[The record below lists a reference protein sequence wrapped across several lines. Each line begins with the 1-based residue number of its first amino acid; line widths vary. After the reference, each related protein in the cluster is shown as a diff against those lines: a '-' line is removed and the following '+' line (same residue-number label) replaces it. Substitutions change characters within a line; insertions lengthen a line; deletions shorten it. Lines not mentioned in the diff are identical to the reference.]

1 MHHGKF
7 ETPRRQFSPTVWIVL
22 LLAVTAMSLGGVG
35 AYLLHSTEKPVTNTF
50 VTEAI
55 PQISVSD
62 DYKVTVSN
70 TNYPVYLR
78 AAVVVNWKSTN
89 GKTVLATMP
98 VEGTDYTV
106 NTDNTGWKQVG
117 NFYYYETPVSN
128 GTIEAPIVTVNGT
141 KTNYELVADVA
152 VQAIQAV
159 GTVDGG
165 TTPAVENAWGL
176 TP

>member
-1 MHHGKF
+1 MRHGKF

-35 AYLLHSTEKPVTNTF
+35 AYLLHSADQPVDNTF
-50 VTEAI
+50 IIESH
-55 PQISVSD
+55 PQVSID
-62 DYKVTVSN
+62 DNYNVTVTSD
-70 TNYPVYLR
+70 YAVYLR
-78 AAVVVNWKSTN
+78 AAVVVNWKCTN
-89 GKTVLATMP
+89 GKPVLATMP
-98 VEGTDYTV
+98 VEGKHYTV
-106 NTDNTGWKQVG
+106 NKDWELKDG
-117 NFYYYETPVSN
+117 NFYYYKSSVTN

>member
-1 MHHGKF
+1 MRHGKF

-35 AYLLHSTEKPVTNTF
+35 AYLLHSADQPVDNTF
-50 VTEAI
+50 IIESH
-55 PQISVSD
+55 PQVSID
-62 DYKVTVSN
+62 DNYNVTVTSD
-70 TNYPVYLR
+70 YAVYLR
-78 AAVVVNWKSTN
+78 AAVVFNWKSTN

-98 VEGTDYTV
+98 VEGKHYTV
-106 NTDNTGWKQVG
+106 NTGWKQVG

-141 KTNYELVADVA
+141 KTNYELVVDVA

>member
-1 MHHGKF
+1 MRHGKF

-35 AYLLHSTEKPVTNTF
+35 AYLLHSTEQPVTNTF

-106 NTDNTGWKQVG
+106 NKDWELKDG
-117 NFYYYETPVSN
+117 NFYYYNRSVTNET
-128 GTIEAPIVTVNGT
+128 IKAPIVTVNGT
-141 KTNYELVADVA
+141 KTNYELVVDVA
-152 VQAIQAV
+152 VQAVQAV

-165 TTPAVENAWGL
+165 TTLAVEDAWGL